1 MMEEKKFFIRGY
13 RKKVDFATFYDP
25 EPYSLKEAIN
35 KADEYFKKIR
45 RLGKIML
52 FEQEEADDK
61 KAVVSMKRWR
71 GFLELGIDG
80 KIIVTKNCAK
90 YYFYR
95 GDRKSV
101 V

>member
-1 MMEEKKFFIRGY
+1 MEEKKFFIRGY

-95 GDRKSV
+95 GKGHNR
-101 V
+101 